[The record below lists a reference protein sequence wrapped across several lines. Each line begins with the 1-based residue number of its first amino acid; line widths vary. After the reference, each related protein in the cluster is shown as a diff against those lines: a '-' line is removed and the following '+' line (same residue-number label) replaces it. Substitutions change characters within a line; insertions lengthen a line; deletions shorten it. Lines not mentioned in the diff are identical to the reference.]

1 LQIYRN
7 RKCVVEYAL
16 LPDGVKNRLFRPEGM
31 PKPVR
36 QPKDRKKPTEE
47 EEKRLRAL
55 SPTVENYLDFALQS
69 RSGIERHH
77 FLREL
82 FVWAERL
89 TPALFVPVV
98 ERALRYGI
106 TDLAT
111 LERIARLSLR
121 QGEMVLPGAEVNESF
136 EQREAYQEGRLTDA
150 PDFSSYDQML
160 EEAEEEENDG

>member
-1 LQIYRN
+1 
-7 RKCVVEYAL
+7 
-16 LPDGVKNRLFRPEGM
+16 
-31 PKPVR
+31 VR
-36 QPKDRKKPTEE
+36 QPKNRRKPTEE
-47 EEKRLRAL
+47 EEKRLRAI

-89 TPALFVPVV
+89 RPALFVPVV

-106 TDLAT
+106 TDLGT
-111 LERIARLSLR
+111 FEHIARRSLR
-121 QGEMVLPGAEVNESF
+121 QGELPLPGAEVDESF
-136 EQREAYQEGRLTDA
+136 EEREAYQQGRLTDA

-160 EEAEEEENDG
+160 EEPEEEENDG